1 MTDATFSFV
10 TSMFTVGGLVG
21 STFASIVMDGYGR
34 KAALQ
39 VSGLFVAVGSGLMAV
54 APSPFLLLLGRQ

>member
-1 MTDATFSFV
+1 
-10 TSMFTVGGLVG
+10 MFTVGGLVG